1 MSDVDS
7 RCEKCERDIEQL
19 RGELDALRLQMIDI
33 VEGVLARVDEVLVTV
48 KSANRQMF
56 AEVGEVLVTV
66 KSANRQMS
74 AEVDEVLVTVKS
86 ANRQM
91 ISDLQAQTD
100 RGFASLQARIDAL
113 TLPLSER
120 KNDEPPKLN

>member
-56 AEVGEVLVTV
+56 AEIDDVLVTL
-66 KSANRQMS
+66 KSDNRRMF
-74 AEVDEVLVTVKS
+74 
-86 ANRQM
+86 
-91 ISDLQAQTD
+91 SDLQAQTD
-100 RGFASLQARIDAL
+100 RGFASLQASIDAL
-113 TLPLSER
+113 PLPLSER

>member
-1 MSDVDS
+1 MGDLDS

-19 RGELDALRLQMIDI
+19 RGELDALRLQMIDL

-56 AEVGEVLVTV
+56 AEIDDVLVTV
-66 KSANRQMS
+66 KSDNRRMF
-74 AEVDEVLVTVKS
+74 
-86 ANRQM
+86 
-91 ISDLQAQTD
+91 SDLQAQTD

-113 TLPLSER
+113 PLPLSER

>member
-1 MSDVDS
+1 MSDLDS

-19 RGELDALRLQMIDI
+19 RGELDALRLQMIDL

-48 KSANRQMF
+48 KSSNRQMF
-56 AEVGEVLVTV
+56 
-66 KSANRQMS
+66 
-74 AEVDEVLVTVKS
+74 
-86 ANRQM
+86 
-91 ISDLQAQTD
+91 SDLQAQTD

-113 TLPLSER
+113 PLPLSEH

>member
-19 RGELDALRLQMIDI
+19 RGELGALRLQMIDI

-48 KSANRQMF
+48 KSDNRQMF
-56 AEVGEVLVTV
+56 AEVDDVLVTV
-66 KSANRQMS
+66 KSDNRRMF
-74 AEVDEVLVTVKS
+74 
-86 ANRQM
+86 
-91 ISDLQAQTD
+91 SDLQAQTD

-113 TLPLSER
+113 PLPLSER

>member
-48 KSANRQMF
+48 KSDNRQMF
-56 AEVGEVLVTV
+56 AEVDDVLVTL
-66 KSANRQMS
+66 KSDNRRMF
-74 AEVDEVLVTVKS
+74 
-86 ANRQM
+86 
-91 ISDLQAQTD
+91 SDLQAQTD

-113 TLPLSER
+113 PLPLSER

>member
-1 MSDVDS
+1 MSDLDS

-56 AEVGEVLVTV
+56 
-66 KSANRQMS
+66 S
-74 AEVDEVLVTVKS
+74 EVDEVLVTVKS

-91 ISDLQAQTD
+91 FSDLQAQTD

-113 TLPLSER
+113 PLPLSEH

>member
-1 MSDVDS
+1 MSDLDS

-19 RGELDALRLQMIDI
+19 RGELGALRLQTIDI

-56 AEVGEVLVTV
+56 AEVDDVLVTL
-66 KSANRQMS
+66 KSDNRRMF
-74 AEVDEVLVTVKS
+74 
-86 ANRQM
+86 
-91 ISDLQAQTD
+91 SDLQAQTD

-113 TLPLSER
+113 PMPLSER

>member
-1 MSDVDS
+1 MSDLDS

-56 AEVGEVLVTV
+56 
-66 KSANRQMS
+66 
-74 AEVDEVLVTVKS
+74 
-86 ANRQM
+86 
-91 ISDLQAQTD
+91 SDLQAQTD

-113 TLPLSER
+113 PLPLSEH